1 MKEIIE
7 VGQEQILVDMVMAED
22 VATKLRADA
31 KLVAKAYA
39 ILSYYLDKPRGVKRS
54 DSVPFSW
61 KSLQEQLEVALD
73 MGYRLEDVVD
83 VMENSM
89 KDSDFMSVDSFLKA
103 LEMYN

>member
-7 VGQEQILVDMVMAED
+7 VGQEQILVDMVMPED
-22 VATKLRADA
+22 VATELRADA

-54 DSVPFSW
+54 YPIHFSW
-61 KSLQEQLEVALD
+61 KSLQEQLEAALD

-83 VMENSM
+83 VMENAM
-89 KDSDFMSVDSFLKA
+89 KDSDFMSVDSFLEA
-103 LEMYN
+103 LEMDN